1 MSLVVGLTGGIAS
14 GKSTVSKMFAKRGA
28 KIVDADEIARNVVE
42 PGTPGLE
49 KIVET
54 FGSHLLDGT
63 HLNREA
69 LGAIVFSDE
78 NARKRLNAIIH
89 PLVRQEMHRQTDLYR
104 KHQEAVV
111 IWDVPL
117 LYESQLTEFV
127 KKVIVVYVPKEVQ
140 LERLQKRN
148 QLTETEALQRIQ
160 AQMSIEE
167 KRQIA
172 DYVID
177 NQGSLSSTESQVD
190 RLWNYLKSNSGFGHL

>member
-1 MSLVVGLTGGIAS
+1 MTIVVGLTGGIAS
-14 GKSTVSKMFAKRGA
+14 GKSTVSKMFAKHGA
-28 KIVDADEIARNVVE
+28 KIVDADEIARVVVE
-42 PGTPGLE
+42 PGTPGLA
-49 KIVET
+49 KIVEA

-63 HLNREA
+63 CLNREA
-69 LGAIVFSDE
+69 LGTIVFSDE
-78 NARKRLNAIIH
+78 SARKRLNAIIH
-89 PLVRQEMHRQTDLYR
+89 PLVRQEMHRLTDLYR
-104 KHQEAVV
+104 KQGEAVI

-117 LYESQLTEFV
+117 LYESQLTDFV

-177 NQGSLSSTESQVD
+177 NQGSLSRTESQVD
-190 RLWNYLKSNSGFGHL
+190 RLWNYLKSNSGSGHL